1 MRETDNKQA
10 SNNIACQRVIKSTE
24 KRKKKKLMGHLGKKV
39 LGCLGRK
46 VDPTL
51 PRAIRTGLPEG
62 PQGKSCYSLC
72 VPWIVPPV
80 PMDLPSSLS
89 TLTARR

>member
-1 MRETDNKQA
+1 MSEGDKIYREKEKEKTDGA
-10 SNNIACQRVIKSTE
+10 P
-24 KRKKKKLMGHLGKKV
+24 GKV

-62 PQGKSCYSLC
+62 PWGKSCYSLC

-89 TLTARR
+89 TLIARR